1 MRWLSASLCS
11 ILVVLASVSV
21 LAHQE
26 TFKGKVLAVKG
37 TTVEVS
43 VVNPK
48 TREAEPTVFKT
59 DAETKVLRGDMVVP
73 FADAKIRK
81 DENIAVTVDHDLDIT
96 LAQVIRLAAAK

>member
-1 MRWLSASLCS
+1 MKLLAALLCS
-11 ILVVLASVSV
+11 VLVVLGSVSV

-26 TFKGKVLAVKG
+26 TFKGKVIAVKG

-48 TREAEPTVFKT
+48 TKKAEPTTFKT
-59 DAETKVLRGDMVVP
+59 DAETKVLRGDAVVSL
-73 FADAKIRK
+73 AGAKIRK
-81 DENIAVTVDHDLDIT
+81 DENIAITVDHDLDIE